1 VSSCP
6 GHCHFY
12 YAIGHEHSPPFKED
26 HPLGLIIEFM
36 SKDHDRLDGIFSAFQ
51 KTKAENQR
59 EAKTLFSQFESG
71 LRRHIVWEE
80 EILFPAFEEQTGM
93 KNMGP
98 TAVMR
103 MEHIKIKELLDQI
116 GQKLQ
121 ENNIQT
127 EDSEESLIGVLT
139 SHNDKEEKILYPW
152 IDRSLG
158 EEMLTEMIVKMDKS
172 S

>member
-1 VSSCP
+1 M
-6 GHCHFY
+6 
-12 YAIGHEHSPPFKED
+12 
-26 HPLGLIIEFM
+26 GLIMEFM
-36 SKDHDRLDGIFSAFQ
+36 SKDHDRLDGILVAFQ
-51 KTKAENQR
+51 KTKAENPEQ
-59 EAKTLFSQFESG
+59 AKTLFSSFESG

-103 MEHIKIKELLDQI
+103 MEHQKIKGLLDQI
-116 GQKLQ
+116 GQNLRD
-121 ENNIQT
+121 NNIQT
-127 EDSEESLIGVLT
+127 GDAEESLIGVLT

-158 EEMLTEMIVKMDKS
+158 EEMLTEMIVKMDKTS
-172 S
+172 

>member
-1 VSSCP
+1 M
-6 GHCHFY
+6 
-12 YAIGHEHSPPFKED
+12 
-26 HPLGLIIEFM
+26 EFM
-36 SKDHDRLDGIFSAFQ
+36 SKDHDRLDGIFIAFQ
-51 KTKAENQR
+51 KNKTENLEQ
-59 EAKTLFSQFESG
+59 AKTLFSSFESG

-103 MEHIKIKELLDQI
+103 MEHHKIKEFLDQI

-121 ENNIQT
+121 DNDIHT
-127 EDSEESLIGVLT
+127 GDAEESLIGVLT

-152 IDRSLG
+152 IDRSLS
-158 EEMLTEMIVKMDKS
+158 EEALTGMIVKMDKK
-172 S
+172 